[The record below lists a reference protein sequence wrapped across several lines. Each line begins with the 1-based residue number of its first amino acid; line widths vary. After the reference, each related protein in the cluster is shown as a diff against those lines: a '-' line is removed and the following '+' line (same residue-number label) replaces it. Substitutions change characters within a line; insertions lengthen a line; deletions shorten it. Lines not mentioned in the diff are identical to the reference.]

1 MRDSQN
7 TAQTLTES
15 LKYFLKYRDQT
26 VVIKYGGNAMVDEK
40 VKESILKDILL
51 LKTVGI
57 KVVLV
62 HGGGPAIGELLEKYE
77 QKSQFVQGL
86 RVTDKK
92 TAQLALTAL
101 AGKVNKSLVQDIIRL
116 GGNAIGVSGIDGK
129 LIEAKPISEDLGYV
143 GEITT
148 IHPEI
153 IERINQT
160 DAVPVIASAGIG
172 LDGEIYNVNA
182 DTAASRIAGALSAE
196 QFILLSDV
204 RGLYGNFPDEE
215 SFIDEINL
223 TNLEKLVK
231 EKKITD
237 GMIPKIEAIKYAMF
251 EGLGQAV
258 LLDGRVPHALLLE
271 LFTDKGQGTMINH

>member
-26 VVIKYGGNAMVDEK
+26 VVIKYGGNAMIDEK

-92 TAQLALTAL
+92 TAHLALTAL

-143 GEITT
+143 GEITA

-237 GMIPKIEAIKYAMF
+237 RMIPKIEAIKYAMF

>member
-26 VVIKYGGNAMVDEK
+26 VVIKYGGNAMIDEK

-143 GEITT
+143 GEITA

-160 DAVPVIASAGIG
+160 DAVPVIASAAIG

-182 DTAASRIAGALSAE
+182 DTAASRIAGALCAE

-204 RGLYGNFPDEE
+204 RGLYGNFPDEG

-237 GMIPKIEAIKYAMF
+237 GMIPKIEAIKYAMQ

-271 LFTDKGQGTMINH
+271 LFTDRGQGTLINH

>member
-26 VVIKYGGNAMVDEK
+26 VVIKYGGNAMIDEK

-143 GEITT
+143 GEITA

-172 LDGEIYNVNA
+172 LDGEIYNINA

-231 EKKITD
+231 GKKITD

>member
-26 VVIKYGGNAMVDEK
+26 VVIKYGGNAMIDEK

-129 LIEAKPISEDLGYV
+129 LIEAKPISEDLVYV
-143 GEITT
+143 GEITA

-182 DTAASRIAGALSAE
+182 DTAASLIAGALSAE

-237 GMIPKIEAIKYAMF
+237 RMIPKIEAIKYAMF

>member
-26 VVIKYGGNAMVDEK
+26 VVIKYGGNAMIDEK

-143 GEITT
+143 GEITA

-182 DTAASRIAGALSAE
+182 DTAASQIAGVLSAE

>member
-26 VVIKYGGNAMVDEK
+26 VVIKYGGNAMIDEK

-77 QKSQFVQGL
+77 QKIQFVQGL

-143 GEITT
+143 GEITA

>member
-26 VVIKYGGNAMVDEK
+26 VVIKYGGNAMIDEK

-92 TAQLALTAL
+92 TAHLALTAL

-143 GEITT
+143 GEITA

-153 IERINQT
+153 IEHINQT

>member
-26 VVIKYGGNAMVDEK
+26 VVIKYGGNAMIDEK

-77 QKSQFVQGL
+77 KKSQFVQGL

-143 GEITT
+143 GEITA

-271 LFTDKGQGTMINH
+271 LFTDKGQGTMIKH

>member
-26 VVIKYGGNAMVDEK
+26 VVIKYGGNAMIDEK

-143 GEITT
+143 GEITA

-237 GMIPKIEAIKYAMF
+237 RMIPKIEAIKYAMF

-271 LFTDKGQGTMINH
+271 LFTDKGKGTMINH

>member
-26 VVIKYGGNAMVDEK
+26 VVIKYGGNAMIDEK

-143 GEITT
+143 GEITA

-182 DTAASRIAGALSAE
+182 DTAASRISGALSAE

-237 GMIPKIEAIKYAMF
+237 RMIPKIEAIKYAMF

>member
-26 VVIKYGGNAMVDEK
+26 VVIKYGGNAMIDEK

-77 QKSQFVQGL
+77 QKNQFVQGL

-143 GEITT
+143 GEITA

>member
-26 VVIKYGGNAMVDEK
+26 VVIKYGGNAMIDEK

-129 LIEAKPISEDLGYV
+129 LIEAKPISEDLDYV
-143 GEITT
+143 GEITA

-182 DTAASRIAGALSAE
+182 DTVASRIAGALSAE

-237 GMIPKIEAIKYAMF
+237 RMIPKIEAIKYAMF

>member
-26 VVIKYGGNAMVDEK
+26 VVIKYGGNAMIDEK

-143 GEITT
+143 GEITA

-231 EKKITD
+231 EKKITY

>member
-26 VVIKYGGNAMVDEK
+26 VVIKYGGNAMIDEK

-143 GEITT
+143 GEITA

-160 DAVPVIASAGIG
+160 DAVPVIASAAIG

-182 DTAASRIAGALSAE
+182 DTAASRIAGSLCAE

-204 RGLYGNFPDEE
+204 RGLYGNFPDEG

-237 GMIPKIEAIKYAMF
+237 GMIPKIEAIKYAMQ

-271 LFTDKGQGTMINH
+271 LFTDRGQGTLINH

>member
-26 VVIKYGGNAMVDEK
+26 VVIKYGGNAMIDEK

-143 GEITT
+143 GEITA

-153 IERINQT
+153 IEHINQT

>member
-26 VVIKYGGNAMVDEK
+26 VVIKYGGNAMIDEK

-143 GEITT
+143 GEIIA

>member
-26 VVIKYGGNAMVDEK
+26 VVIKYGGNAMIDEK

-143 GEITT
+143 GEITA

-237 GMIPKIEAIKYAMF
+237 RMIPKIEAIKYDIF

>member
-26 VVIKYGGNAMVDEK
+26 VVIKYGGNAMIDEK

-77 QKSQFVQGL
+77 QKSQIVQGL

-143 GEITT
+143 GEITA

-237 GMIPKIEAIKYAMF
+237 RMIPKIEAIKYAMF

>member
-26 VVIKYGGNAMVDEK
+26 VVIKYGGNAMIDEK

-129 LIEAKPISEDLGYV
+129 LIEAKPISEDLGYI
-143 GEITT
+143 GEITA

-271 LFTDKGQGTMINH
+271 LFTDKGKGQ

>member
-26 VVIKYGGNAMVDEK
+26 VVIKYGGNAMIDEK
-40 VKESILKDILL
+40 VKESILNDILL

-143 GEITT
+143 GEITA

>member
-26 VVIKYGGNAMVDEK
+26 VVIKYGGNAMIDEK

-129 LIEAKPISEDLGYV
+129 LIEAKPISEDLSYV
-143 GEITT
+143 GEITA

>member
-26 VVIKYGGNAMVDEK
+26 VVIKYGGNAMIDEK

-62 HGGGPAIGELLEKYE
+62 HGGGPAIGELLEKYK

-143 GEITT
+143 GEITA

>member
-26 VVIKYGGNAMVDEK
+26 VVIKYGGNAMIDEK

-143 GEITT
+143 GEITA

-271 LFTDKGQGTMINH
+271 LFTDKGKGTMINH

>member
-7 TAQTLTES
+7 TARTLTES

-26 VVIKYGGNAMVDEK
+26 VVIKYGGNAMIDEK

-143 GEITT
+143 GEITA

-237 GMIPKIEAIKYAMF
+237 RMIPKIEAIKYAMF

>member
-26 VVIKYGGNAMVDEK
+26 VVIKYGGNAMIDEK

-92 TAQLALTAL
+92 KAQLALTAL

-129 LIEAKPISEDLGYV
+129 LIEARPISEDLGYV
-143 GEITT
+143 GEITA

>member
-26 VVIKYGGNAMVDEK
+26 VVIKYGGNAMIDEK

-143 GEITT
+143 GEITA

-251 EGLGQAV
+251 EGLGKAV

>member
-26 VVIKYGGNAMVDEK
+26 VVIKYGGNAMIDEK

-129 LIEAKPISEDLGYV
+129 LIEAKPISEDLGYI
-143 GEITT
+143 GEITA

-237 GMIPKIEAIKYAMF
+237 RMIPKIEAIKYAMF

>member
-26 VVIKYGGNAMVDEK
+26 VVIKYGGNAMIDEK

-143 GEITT
+143 GEITA

-251 EGLGQAV
+251 EGVGQAV

>member
-26 VVIKYGGNAMVDEK
+26 VVIKYGGNAMIDEK

-62 HGGGPAIGELLEKYE
+62 HGGGLAIGELLEKYE

-143 GEITT
+143 GEITA

>member
-26 VVIKYGGNAMVDEK
+26 VVIKYGGNAMIDEK

-62 HGGGPAIGELLEKYE
+62 HGGGPAIGELLEYE

-143 GEITT
+143 GEITA

-237 GMIPKIEAIKYAMF
+237 GMIPKMEAIKYAMF

-271 LFTDKGQGTMINH
+271 LFTDKGKGTMINH

>member
-26 VVIKYGGNAMVDEK
+26 VVIKYGGNAMIDEK

-92 TAQLALTAL
+92 IAQLALTAL

-143 GEITT
+143 GEITA

>member
-26 VVIKYGGNAMVDEK
+26 VVIKYGGNAMIDEK

-129 LIEAKPISEDLGYV
+129 LIEARPISEDLGYV
-143 GEITT
+143 GEITA

-251 EGLGQAV
+251 EGLDQAV

>member
-26 VVIKYGGNAMVDEK
+26 VVIKYGGNAMIDEK

-77 QKSQFVQGL
+77 QKIQFVQGL

-92 TAQLALTAL
+92 TAHLALTAL

-143 GEITT
+143 GEITA

>member
-26 VVIKYGGNAMVDEK
+26 VVIKYGGNAMIDEK
-40 VKESILKDILL
+40 VKESIPKDILL

-143 GEITT
+143 GEITA

-271 LFTDKGQGTMINH
+271 LFTDKGKGTMINH

>member
-26 VVIKYGGNAMVDEK
+26 VVIKYGGNAMIDEK

-86 RVTDKK
+86 HVTDKK

-101 AGKVNKSLVQDIIRL
+101 AGIVNKSLVQDIIRL

-143 GEITT
+143 GEITA

>member
-26 VVIKYGGNAMVDEK
+26 VVIKYGGNAMIDEK

-77 QKSQFVQGL
+77 QKSKFVQGL

-143 GEITT
+143 GEITA

-182 DTAASRIAGALSAE
+182 DTAAGRIAGALSAE